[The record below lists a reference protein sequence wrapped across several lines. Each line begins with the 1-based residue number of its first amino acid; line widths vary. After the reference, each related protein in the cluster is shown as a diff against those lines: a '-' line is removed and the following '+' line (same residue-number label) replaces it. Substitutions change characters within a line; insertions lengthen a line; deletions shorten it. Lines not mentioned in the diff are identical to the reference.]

1 MLVEQNLVQLL
12 VHNSNE
18 CGSDWAA
25 VIEERRNVHR
35 SALAITKSKGGAGI
49 EPSVK
54 RKRTSTTLAHS
65 NVPMNK
71 IQIVPLQLMDS

>member
-1 MLVEQNLVQLL
+1 MPLL
-12 VHNSNE
+12 S
-18 CGSDWAA
+18 
-25 VIEERRNVHR
+25 RNVHR

-54 RKRTSTTLAHS
+54 RKRSSTALAHS

-71 IQIVPLQLMDS
+71 IQIGSWIVNLLNLKQGPQDITLPDILGERK